1 MRPRQVV
8 SPLVWRA
15 RTASMYARI
24 SARVDGRS
32 ARFRIALSPEP
43 MPKNARPG
51 AISSTVAMPEA
62 ATAGWRV
69 IAFVTLGPM
78 CSRLVACAHSASV
91 AYISRN
97 TDWLSATPTIEKPT
111 SSASRAS
118 ATADATERG
127 KHNKPRRAVV
137 IPAPPASRP
146 LALLHR
152 PSRPARSTTTVR
164 LGLQEPKCHG
174 RTVADLAGFVHDVG
188 E

>member
-1 MRPRQVV
+1 
-8 SPLVWRA
+8 
-15 RTASMYARI
+15 MYARR
-24 SARVDGRS
+24 SASVDGHS

-78 CSRLVACAHSASV
+78 RTRRVVCAHSAIV
-91 AYISRN
+91 VYLSRN

-118 ATADATERG
+118 ETANATERG
-127 KHNKPRRAVV
+127 KHNRPRRAVV
-137 IPAPPASRP
+137 IA
-146 LALLHR
+146 
-152 PSRPARSTTTVR
+152 ARV
-164 LGLQEPKCHG
+164 
-174 RTVADLAGFVHDVG
+174 
-188 E
+188 